1 MYNLSFYYI
10 FIQFLL
16 MIKFKTL
23 SKHASLLFIGLI
35 YFFKIQMSVH
45 FLPTQPSPI
54 KFI

>member
-10 FIQFLL
+10 FIPFLF

-23 SKHASLLFIGLI
+23 SKHAPLLFIGLI